1 MIDLRNKPD
10 AHPHQKRHTPVGGS
24 ISVLH
29 PVTLFTPQ
37 PFQGEAVY
45 PLGVSML
52 MREQSLAKSKNMFD
66 PLGEP
71 QVIDNKCN
79 RKISI

>member
-1 MIDLRNKPD
+1 MIDLRNKLD
-10 AHPHQKRHTPVGGS
+10 VHPHQKRHTPVGGS

-29 PVTLFTPQ
+29 PVNLFTPQ

-45 PLGVSML
+45 PLGKSML
-52 MREQSLAKSKNMFD
+52 MGEQSLAKSKNIFD

-71 QVIDNKCN
+71 QIIDNKHN
-79 RKISI
+79 RKISV